1 MLKVC
6 DWTFPVPIRYG
17 AGRLAELCEVCAAAG
32 LMNPLIVTDR
42 GSRALPFIA
51 EAGRSLKAAGLSS
64 GLFSEVSPNPTDR
77 DIEAGKAAFLAGGH
91 DSVIALGGGSGMDA
105 GKAISLVA
113 RNNHPLWD
121 FDFDAAPPIIAA
133 SALAPLIC
141 VPSTAGTGA
150 ETEST
155 AMITD
160 TKRGIKGCVWHPRQK
175 PLAAILDPA
184 ITVGLPA
191 NLTAWT
197 GCDALVH
204 AIEAYCVPVWH
215 PMCDGIALEA
225 LKLIHQWL
233 PRAVSTPDD
242 LEARGAMLVGSC
254 LAGVSFLKGLG
265 LVHSISHM
273 VGARYD
279 THHGLTNAVLLP
291 VVLRYNATAIADR
304 IPALNWALGITGGDF
319 DSFYAAVTG
328 MLDDVEIP
336 TSLAALGIEAS
347 AAGDIAAKAFKDP
360 ATGTNPAPASV
371 ADIEGLIREAIVK
384 AR

>member
-1 MLKVC
+1 MFEAA

-17 AGRLAELCEVCAAAG
+17 AGRLAELGEVCMTAG
-32 LMNPLIVTDR
+32 LKNPLIVTDR
-42 GSRALPFIA
+42 GSSALPFIA
-51 EAGRSLKAAGLSS
+51 EAGGSLKAAGLSS
-64 GLFSEVSPNPTDR
+64 GLFSEVAPNPTDR
-77 DIEAGKAAFLAGGH
+77 NVAAGKAAFAAGGH
-91 DSVIALGGGSGMDA
+91 DGVIALGGGSGMDA

-113 RNNHPLWD
+113 RNNHALWD
-121 FDFDAAPPIIAA
+121 FDFDAAPPAIAA
-133 SALAPLIC
+133 SVLAPLIC

-160 TKRGIKGCVWHPRQK
+160 TKRGIKGCVWHPLQK

-184 ITVGLPA
+184 ITIGLPV

-204 AIEAYCVPVWH
+204 AIEAYCVPAWH

-225 LKLIHQWL
+225 LKLIRRWL
-233 PRAVSTPDD
+233 TRAVSAPNDI
-242 LEARGAMLVGSC
+242 EARGAMLVGSC

-273 VGARYD
+273 IGARYD

-291 VVLRYNATAIADR
+291 VVLRYNATAIADK
-304 IPALNWALGITGGDF
+304 IPALNWAMGIPGGDF
-319 DSFYAAVTG
+319 DSFHEAVTL
-328 MLDDVEIP
+328 MLDDVAIP
-336 TSLAALGIEAS
+336 TNLAALGVEAS